1 MTVYFF
7 SSVFSTKKTRMDNIP
22 YTGPFIPLKQTDAEG
37 KICRIMADIR
47 TCFASLARL
56 YNEQTKGLCY
66 NYSAGPG

>member
-1 MTVYFF
+1 MIVYFV
-7 SSVFSTKKTRMDNIP
+7 SAVFSMKKPRIDKIP

-47 TCFASLARL
+47 TFFASLARL
-56 YNEQTKGLCY
+56 YNEQTKVLCY